1 MTQQQK
7 QILIAGLAI
16 ALVIAVLAPFLASS
30 NPDGLDSTAEK
41 LGVSEKAHL
50 AYQSPMPDYQIPFL
64 GEGKISGVIA
74 LLFGVALIA
83 GLSYGAGLALKKKKQ
98 V

>member
-1 MTQQQK
+1 MKGEQK

-16 ALVIAVLAPFLASS
+16 ALVIAILAPFLASS

-41 LGVSEKAHL
+41 VGVGEKAYS
-50 AYQSPMPDYQIPFL
+50 AYQSPMPDYLVPFL
-64 GEGKISGVIA
+64 GEGKLSGIIALILGVI
-74 LLFGVALIA
+74 LIA
-83 GLSYGAGLALKKKKQ
+83 GLSYGAGLTLKKKQ